1 MSPEPAEDPL
11 IGHVAGNFR
20 LVRLIGEGGMSSVYI
35 GERIKDFEQS
45 VAVKLLREGLYDPEI
60 RQRFLAE
67 QQVLASL
74 RHPDIVQLIDG
85 GVTADGVPY
94 LVMEYVEGT
103 PLDEYCES
111 RHVSIADRIDLMIR
125 VLEAVEYAHQRQIA
139 HCDLKFSNIL
149 VASGGAHRARISVP
163 PDREGTPKAFERHVP
178 ACDRCARSSTELRL
192 LDFGIT
198 KLLDP
203 GRFGLDAQLT
213 RATARP
219 FTPEFASPEQLRGQA
234 LGAPTDIYSAGVI
247 LYILL
252 TGKHPFEAVRDEPVQ
267 LLRATLS
274 SEPQPPSRCV
284 SAQGAVPAPPNRE
297 ELTKRLGGAS
307 SPRPLCAFLK
317 NTGVGRQLRGDLD
330 SIALKA
336 LRKEPE
342 RRYANAA
349 QFAADLRNYL
359 EAKPVMAQRVSL
371 RYRAWKFVKRNRA
384 MAAAAAVALI
394 ASTLGAGGVL
404 WESVRA
410 ERSRVVA
417 QRRFE
422 DARKL
427 TSTLL
432 VDFYQS
438 VQKLDRSGPALESL
452 VRWSRETLDRLAAQS
467 GGDASFETDLAES
480 YLKLGILESGEPV
493 HAIES
498 LDRGLV
504 LADAALRRDPGNHN
518 SMLVKARLLQSRS
531 VAEEA
536 VGKTLE
542 AERDAVLAR
551 QLSGRLRK

>member
-1 MSPEPAEDPL
+1 MSPEAAEDPL

-139 HCDLKFSNIL
+139 RCDLKFSNIL
-149 VASGGAHRARISVP
+149 VASGGAHRARISAP

-284 SAQGAVPAPPNRE
+284 W
-297 ELTKRLGGAS
+297 
-307 SPRPLCAFLK
+307 

-359 EAKPVMAQRVSL
+359 EAKPVMAQQGSL

-467 GGDASFETDLAES
+467 RGDASFETDLAES

-504 LADAALRRDPGNHN
+504 LAHAALRRDPGNHN
-518 SMLVKARLLQSRS
+518 FHAREGASF
-531 VAEEA
+531 AI
-536 VGKTLE
+536 
-542 AERDAVLAR
+542 AER
-551 QLSGRLRK
+551 GRRGRG